1 MAQYVEGHGATL
13 GALKQIAKK
22 LSDKIATDESNLSN
36 YLDKKTAEST
46 YATKDDVQN
55 KADASALDNYVL
67 TDTAEGT
74 YAKKTDIASAYKVKG
89 SVDDLAGLEG
99 LNIQANVGNVYNVK
113 AAFTTNENFL
123 EGAGKS
129 YPAGTNVVV
138 VDDEETYK
146 FDALSGITDLSD
158 YETAAQAGAKYAT
171 QTALTQGLAEKANTS
186 DLEEYVDSG
195 ELTTALAGYAKSKDV
210 SDTYETK
217 ANVTSGL
224 AGKADKTALESYVP
238 KTDIATA
245 EEITALVNELFPAE

>member
-1 MAQYVEGHGATL
+1 MAEYVKEHGATL
-13 GALKQIAKK
+13 DALKQVAEKVNAKIKTEEGK
-22 LSDKIATDESNLSN
+22 LSQFLT
-36 YLDKKTAEST
+36 
-46 YATKDDVQN
+46 
-55 KADASALDNYVL
+55 ADA
-67 TDTAEGT
+67 AEQT
-74 YAKKTDIASAYKVKG
+74 YAKKTDIASAYIAKG
-89 SVDDLAGLEG
+89 SVENLEGLEG

-113 AAFTTNENFL
+113 AAFTTDENFL

-195 ELTTALAGYAKSKDV
+195 ELTTALTAYAKSEDV

-217 ANVTSGL
+217 DNVTTGL
-224 AGKADKTALESYVP
+224 AGKADKSDLENYVP
-238 KTDIATA
+238 ITDIATA
-245 EEITALVNELFPAE
+245 EEITALVNELFPEE

>member
-1 MAQYVEGHGATL
+1 MAEYVKEHGATL
-13 GALKQIAKK
+13 DALKQVAEKVNAKIKTEEGK
-22 LSDKIATDESNLSN
+22 LSQFLT
-36 YLDKKTAEST
+36 
-46 YATKDDVQN
+46 
-55 KADASALDNYVL
+55 ADA
-67 TDTAEGT
+67 AEQT
-74 YAKKTDIASAYKVKG
+74 YAKKTDIASAYIAKG
-89 SVDDLAGLEG
+89 SVENLEGLEG

-113 AAFTTNENFL
+113 AAFTTDENFL

-195 ELTTALAGYAKSKDV
+195 ELTTALTAYAKSEDV

-217 ANVTSGL
+217 ENVTTGL
-224 AGKADKTALESYVP
+224 AGKADKSDLESYVP

-245 EEITALVNELFPAE
+245 EEITALVKELFPEK